1 MKKSLPLAGWFV
13 FAILISLVFSACKKQ
28 ESEKTSRQAF
38 KAKTTTWYR
47 VSPVATPTP
56 LTIGEK
62 LYFTFAHVP
71 GGGEG
76 SATHLGKVKTYF
88 NQLAYTS
95 NLNTPVPMPEG
106 SVIAAVVDVINYPV
120 LGVPLPLIQPGDFSG
135 LAAINKELNIPQSIG
150 GKLVSSFFYNEKGD
164 AVFIS
169 NASESV
175 ITPVSP
181 TRNEFTGKALIVG
194 GRGRFTNAYGAVDF
208 AGWFNPAD
216 ANNAEYSVDGWIA
229 Y

>member
-13 FAILISLVFSACKKQ
+13 FAMLISLLFSACKKQ
-28 ESEKTSRQAF
+28 ESEKNSRQAF

-47 VSPVATPTP
+47 VSPVATPTTF
-56 LTIGEK
+56 TIGEK
-62 LYFTFAHVP
+62 LFFMFAHVP

-95 NLNTPVPMPEG
+95 ILNTPVPVPEG
-106 SVIAAVVDVINYPV
+106 SVTAAVVDVINYPV
-120 LGVPLPLIQPGDFSG
+120 LGAPLPLIQPGDFSG
-135 LAAINKELNIPQSIG
+135 LAAINNQLKIPQSIG

-169 NASESV
+169 NSSASV
-175 ITPVSP
+175 ITPISS

-194 GRGRFTNAYGAVDF
+194 GRGKFVNAYGAVDF

-216 ANNAEYSVDGWIA
+216 PNDAEYSVDGWIS